1 MTCCD
6 GGWLISGHFSET
18 GTFLIILEV
27 PFSTTVICACICDE
41 ELWKGTFKAAEGHL
55 NQVLWFK
62 CSVKWAGCES
72 SPAKGFSQSYSY
84 EQESNI
90 VFCRV
95 HVGRAHGKNLEELK
109 TKTFFPLHSGIISA
123 KCCCASKNHSFRATW
138 NQPICGCIEPGF
150 IQNAKRN
157 DYCALVHA
165 GNSHDE

>member
-1 MTCCD
+1 MR
-6 GGWLISGHFSET
+6 GAET
-18 GTFLIILEV
+18 
-27 PFSTTVICACICDE
+27 ICDE

-55 NQVLWFK
+55 NQVLWVQ
-62 CSVKWAGCES
+62 CSVKWAGCKS

-84 EQESNI
+84 EQESKI
-90 VFCRV
+90 VFCGV

-123 KCCCASKNHSFRATW
+123 KCCCARKIIAFRATR
-138 NQPICGCIEPGF
+138 NKPICGCIEPGF